1 MEPTNPPAI
10 RDGLIVWENMMK
22 KGFLVAAL
30 GAMALS
36 GSVQAAPIDVL
47 PGNPDLAIYQKD
59 FPLLP
64 AETTVYLIDGSGT
77 SIWGSLADNST
88 SQDVKFQSSEVVDA
102 SMIKYGK
109 DDPDKQFQDL
119 TITLPSLQ
127 FGDILFDIQKADS
140 FTVSVFSDAFS
151 LLDPF
156 GFYSF
161 TGLGN
166 GAQSFAILATGQ
178 YAITIAPEGFSEIK
192 HINFSEIQPNTGGC
206 RPGPCETDVEPIPIP
221 PALPLLGGALVML
234 GWLARSRKRTP
245 N

>member
-1 MEPTNPPAI
+1 M
-10 RDGLIVWENMMK
+10 RKSIVI
-22 KGFLVAAL
+22 AAL
-30 GAMALS
+30 GLMALT
-36 GSVQAAPIDVL
+36 GSVQAAPIDGL
-47 PGNPDLAIYQKD
+47 PGNPDLAIYLKE

-77 SIWGSLADNST
+77 TIWGSLADNST

-102 SMIKYGK
+102 SNGNANIQYGK

-127 FGDILFDIQKADS
+127 FGDILFDTQKADS

-156 GFYSF
+156 GFYTFS
-161 TGLGN
+161 GLGN

-178 YAITIAPEGFSEIK
+178 YAITKVLLEAIAPEGFSEIK
-192 HINFSEIQPNTGGC
+192 HIKLSEIQPNTGGC
-206 RPGPCETDVEPIPIP
+206 RAGPCDTDVELISIP

-234 GWLARSRKRTP
+234 GWLTRTQR
-245 N
+245 NLRR

>member
-1 MEPTNPPAI
+1 V
-10 RDGLIVWENMMK
+10 RKYL
-22 KGFLVAAL
+22 LVAAV
-30 GAMALS
+30 GTMALTS
-36 GSVQAAPIDVL
+36 SVQAAPIDVL

-64 AETTVYLIDGSGT
+64 AETTVYLIDSFGT
-77 SIWGSLADNST
+77 TIWGSLADNST

-102 SMIKYGK
+102 SNGNANIQYGK
-109 DDPDKQFQDL
+109 DDTNKQFQDL

-127 FGDILFDIQKADS
+127 FGDILFDTQKADS

-156 GFYSF
+156 GFYTF

-178 YAITIAPEGFSEIK
+178 YAITKVLLEAIAPEGFSEIK
-192 HINFSEIQPNTGGC
+192 HIKFSEIQPNTGGC
-206 RPGPCETDVEPIPIP
+206 RPGPCDTDVEPIPIP

-234 GWLARSRKRTP
+234 GWLARSKRKLLG
-245 N
+245 